1 MTNTK
6 STFGDRLGFY
16 FFAWITIYI
25 AAVTGSALEFQ
36 ILEEGFVALFINLFS
51 NLVITSIVFVA
62 LVIAIELLFT

>member
-16 FFAWITIYI
+16 FFGWITTYI
-25 AAVTGSALEFQ
+25 VAVTGSALEFQ

-51 NLVITSIVFVA
+51 NLVITSIVFVG